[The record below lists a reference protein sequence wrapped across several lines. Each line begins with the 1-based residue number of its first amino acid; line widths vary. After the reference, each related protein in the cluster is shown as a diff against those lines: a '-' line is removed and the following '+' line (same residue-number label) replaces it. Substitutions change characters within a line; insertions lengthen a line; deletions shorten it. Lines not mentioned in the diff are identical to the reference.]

1 MVRAPRTAQQRM
13 ASAYQGAIEAVLAV
27 VICTGGGYWV
37 DTRFETEPAGLL
49 VGLALGFTSFLVR
62 LWRLRG
68 LMAEPTNDSDD
79 ETKP

>member
-27 VICTGGGYWV
+27 VICTGGGYWI
-37 DTRFETEPAGLL
+37 DTRFETAPVGLF

-68 LMAEPTNDSDD
+68 LMVEPTNDSDD